1 MGRQL
6 PNLQLN
12 LEDFFMPLHVF
23 DYTHQPNSY
32 RNTQIY
38 DILQP
43 TQSQTTLVLVCE
55 IFIAYCEVQ
64 YGIQLKINQFFDMN
78 HTTI

>member
-1 MGRQL
+1 MH
-6 PNLQLN
+6 LQ
-12 LEDFFMPLHVF
+12 VF
-23 DYTHQPNSY
+23 DYTPQPNSY

-55 IFIAYCEVQ
+55 IFVAYYEVQ
-64 YGIQLKINQFFDMN
+64 YGIQLQN
-78 HTTI
+78 